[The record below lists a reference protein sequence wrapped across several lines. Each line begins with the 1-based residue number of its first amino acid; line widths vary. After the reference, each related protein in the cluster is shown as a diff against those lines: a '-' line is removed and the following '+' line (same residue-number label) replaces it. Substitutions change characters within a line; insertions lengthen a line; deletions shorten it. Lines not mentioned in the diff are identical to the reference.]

1 MLAANAK
8 EILTKYWDKSIP
20 IDPIKLARAA
30 GAAVEAIPNLST
42 SGEFKKCTARG
53 PLIQYR
59 STESNVR
66 QRFTIAHELGHFVL
80 GHGGAYRDSPDEF
93 SLTNHNPLEIEAN
106 RFAAELLMPEDVL
119 SYLVVK
125 KGINDIAKLA
135 DMLQVSQVA
144 MQYRLKNLGW
154 IS

>member
-1 MLAANAK
+1 MPTTKAK
-8 EILTKYWDKSIP
+8 EILTKYWDKTIP

-30 GAAVEAIPNLST
+30 GVTVKAVPNLST
-42 SGEFKKCTARG
+42 SGEFKKCMVEG

-59 STESNVR
+59 STESDVR

-80 GHGGAYRDSPDEF
+80 GHGGAYRDNPDNF
-93 SLTNHNPLEIEAN
+93 SLANHDPLEVSAN

-119 SYLVVK
+119 NYLVIK
-125 KGINDIAKLA
+125 RGINGIAKLA